1 MFKRKKIAH
10 FLFSAFFAL
19 GQTSADE
26 TKLKPKIGTLIIE
39 FDGLVNNKG
48 EVLAAVYNKAKKFP
62 KENQAIQ
69 NLKAKPVEKKCII
82 KADKIPYGDY
92 AVAAMHDE
100 NQSGNMDY
108 NAIGLPKEKYG
119 FSNNKR
125 AGLFGPPN
133 FKSCRFVIDKPLV
146 KIKITL
152 K

>member
-1 MFKRKKIAH
+1 MISGAQASQNLIFLRKIH
-10 FLFSAFFAL
+10 GFWCPGPS
-19 GQTSADE
+19 QH
-26 TKLKPKIGTLIIE
+26 
-39 FDGLVNNKG
+39 N
-48 EVLAAVYNKAKKFP
+48 FP